1 MEKYGARKHISESIP
16 LVKEKIATLEA
27 QIEAMKPDIDIVT
40 IGEFVKKQIELIELE
55 EKLVRMLEELG
66 GE

>member
-1 MEKYGARKHISESIP
+1 MKRQGARRHIAESIP
-16 LVKEKIATLEA
+16 LVKEQIKQLEE
-27 QIEAMKPDIDIVT
+27 QIEIMKPDIDIVT

-55 EKLVRMLEELG
+55 DKLVRMLEELG

>member
-1 MEKYGARKHISESIP
+1 MEKFGVRKHVEESIP
-16 LVKEKIATLEA
+16 LVKEKISTLEKE
-27 QIEAMKPDIDIVT
+27 IEALKPHVDIVT

-55 EKLVRMLEELG
+55 EKLIRMLEELG